1 MFHENPGYC
10 LELRFTTTKHLTNY
24 TKQCHMGTENFVDP
38 PTKQGPEKE
47 IRQSLEIWVDKEDS
61 HLLLVYSEFGSDYTT
76 YYDGKC

>member
-1 MFHENPGYC
+1 
-10 LELRFTTTKHLTNY
+10 
-24 TKQCHMGTENFVDP
+24 MGTENFVDP
-38 PTKQGPEKE
+38 PTKQGPEKK